1 MWKNQVILKTNF
13 PGIKL
18 FKRGKVRDLYE
29 LEDKLLIVATDRI
42 SAFDCILPDG
52 IPYKGKVL
60 TELSKFW
67 FNLTQDII
75 SNHLI
80 SLKKENFPQ
89 SLFPFKDILK
99 GRFILAKKSEPIP
112 IECVVR
118 GYLAGSAYKEY
129 QMHRSVCGISLP
141 ENLKLADKLPEP
153 IFTPATKT
161 EKGHDVN
168 ISKEKMKK
176 MIGNE
181 LTKKLEKI
189 SLQIYQRASHFLDP
203 KGFIL
208 SDTKLEFGIY
218 NGEIILI
225 DELLTPDSS
234 RFWSKEDYK
243 PGFSPVSFDKQFLRD
258 YLENLGWNKTPP
270 APSLPLSIIK
280 KTSQKYL
287 QAYQRITGKKLSL

>member
-1 MWKNQVILKTNF
+1 MWKNQVILRTNF

-42 SAFDCILPDG
+42 SAFDCVLSDG

-80 SLKKENFPQ
+80 FSKEGNFPQ
-89 SLFPFKDILK
+89 SLLPFKDVLK
-99 GRFILAKKSEPIP
+99 GRSILVKKSEPIP

-129 QMHRSVCGISLP
+129 QMNRSVCGIPLP
-141 ENLKLADKLPEP
+141 ENLRLADKLPEP

-176 MIGNE
+176 MIGDE
-181 LTKKLEKI
+181 LTRKLEKI
-189 SLQIYQRASHFLDP
+189 SLQIYKRASHFLDP

-234 RFWSKEDYK
+234 RFWSREDYK
-243 PGFSPVSFDKQFLRD
+243 PGSSPVSFDKQFLRD

-270 APSLPLSIIK
+270 APSLPLKIIK

-287 QAYQRITGKKLSL
+287 EAYHRITGKKLAN